1 MRAGPAVDLFCQLG
15 RMAETLGTTHLT
27 LIPGR
32 VRRYRL
38 RHTFG
43 QGNPT
48 ASIQELFRCTLVV
61 LDAFGVEPIIVLAD
75 GHIERPFNVGP
86 VHIQLHLAPVDRL
99 GFVDPFLD

>member
-1 MRAGPAVDLFCQLG
+1 MRAGPAVDLLRQFG
-15 RMAETLGTTHLT
+15 RMAELLGRAHFA

-61 LDAFGVEPIIVLAD
+61 FNPFGVEAIIILAD
-75 GHIERPFNVGP
+75 GDIERPFNVGP